1 MVHSWGGAALNPVP
15 QSKVLAVNVFNELLR
30 RHIPLEQSHD
40 GQGLRRAANARDAG
54 CAQVEVTL
62 EDDAFALIVKGLS
75 SSPNHPIMSKYT
87 CITAN
92 S

>member
-62 EDDAFALIVKGLS
+62 EDHVARWLATPRADKVALRE
-75 SSPNHPIMSKYT
+75 H
-87 CITAN
+87 A
-92 S
+92 